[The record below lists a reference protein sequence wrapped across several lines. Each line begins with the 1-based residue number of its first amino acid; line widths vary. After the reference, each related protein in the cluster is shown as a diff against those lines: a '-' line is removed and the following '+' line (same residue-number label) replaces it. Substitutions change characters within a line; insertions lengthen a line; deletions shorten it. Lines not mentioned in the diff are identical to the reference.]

1 MAADNTIDIVINQK
15 ASFEV
20 LFNIKDGASAL
31 NLTGY
36 STSAKMKTDFNTP
49 DSQAITFTTAVV
61 NAATGQVSMSLTP
74 AQTANLNPQRYYY
87 DFSITLDSTG
97 FKSRVVEGS
106 VKVSG
111 GVS

>member
-20 LFNIKDGASAL
+20 TFNIKEGNTAL

-36 STSAKMKTDFNTP
+36 TTAAALKTDFNTP
-49 DSQAITFTTAVV
+49 DNQSIAFSTAIANATA
-61 NAATGQVSMSLTP
+61 GQVTMSLTP
-74 AQTANLNPQRYYY
+74 TQTANLNLQRYYY
-87 DFSITLDSTG
+87 DFTITANTG
-97 FKSRVVEGS
+97 FKTRVVEGT

>member
-20 LFNIKDGASAL
+20 LFNIKNGASAL
-31 NLTGY
+31 NLSGY

-49 DSQAITFTTAVV
+49 DSQVITFTTAVT
-61 NAATGQVSMSLTP
+61 NAAAGQVSMALSP
-74 AQTANLNPQRYYY
+74 AQTANLSPQRYYY
-87 DFSITLDSTG
+87 DFSITEDSTG
-97 FKSRVVEGS
+97 FKTRVVEGS